1 MAGADNFDEGVLTL
15 IHNWAVLVEAFYY
28 AFQFNQ
34 LRKRN
39 SDQEIVLSLGIGWSV
54 VHDLLRI

>member
-15 IHNWAVLVEAFYY
+15 THNWAVLVSS
-28 AFQFNQ
+28 
-34 LRKRN
+34 LLLCVPIRSRN

>member
-15 IHNWAVLVEAFYY
+15 THNWAVLVEAFYY
-28 AFQFNQ
+28 VFH
-34 LRKRN
+34 

>member
-1 MAGADNFDEGVLTL
+1 MQIIFDEGVLTL

-28 AFQFNQ
+28 AFQFDQ

-39 SDQEIVLSLGIGWSV
+39 SGQEIVLSLGIGWSV
-54 VHDLLRI
+54 VHDLL